1 MEFINESSIGEIIE
15 RTIKEYERKQ
25 KTKIQKRAFRNT
37 KLLMENYND
46 FKKHIDYSVSD
57 IKDIQ
62 GIVTMDLQKNNC
74 DELFILSIKQSKAK
88 TLIMI
93 SHIEKSLELL
103 EMEQKREGTIER
115 YQALEMYYLE
125 KKSYE
130 KIAEELNT
138 GKNTPSRWVKHM
150 LDRLGVLLFGIDG
163 IKLE

>member
-1 MEFINESSIGEIIE
+1 MELMNELTVDEIIE
-15 RTIKEYERKQ
+15 RTIKEYEKKQ
-25 KTKIQKRAFRNT
+25 KRKVQKRSFRNT

-46 FKKHIDYSVSD
+46 FKKHIDYSVAD

-88 TLIMI
+88 TLIMT

-103 EMEQKREGTIER
+103 EIEQKRVGTIER
-115 YQALEMYYLE
+115 YQALEMYYIE
-125 KKSYE
+125 NKSYE
-130 KIAEELNT
+130 RIAEELNT
-138 GKNTPSRWVKHM
+138 GKNTPSRWVKQM